1 MKLYLAGPMRGI
13 VDHNFPT
20 FDAAAERLRA
30 LGHEVVNPADLS
42 RDSGI
47 EYASDGT
54 CTIEQ
59 FRELLTVDLA
69 WLVDCDGIALLPG
82 WQKSQGARFE
92 LLFALMVGMQVL
104 TSDGEVYAMPPAI
117 IANVIFDGKIVADKP
132 HEAAVTDR
140 SYHGR
145 IRIDCSCNAWWTLKP
160 SSNAMEVMQ
169 SINDHYHSAG
179 QKKSEVL

>member
-20 FDAAAERLRA
+20 FDAAAEKLRT

-47 EYASDGT
+47 EYNPDGT
-54 CTIEQ
+54 CTIVQ

-92 LLFALMVGMQVL
+92 LLFATMVGMKVL
-104 TSDGEVYAMPPAI
+104 TSDGEVYNAPPAL
-117 IANVIFDGKIVADKP
+117 IANVIFDGKID
-132 HEAAVTDR
+132 AAQEHGAVVTDR
-140 SYHGR
+140 DYNGR
-145 IRIDCSCNAWWTLKP
+145 IRIDCKCKSWWTIKP
-160 SSNAMEVMQ
+160 SSNAMEVTR
-169 SINDHYHSAG
+169 SIDDHYYSAG
-179 QKKSEVL
+179 QKPSQVL